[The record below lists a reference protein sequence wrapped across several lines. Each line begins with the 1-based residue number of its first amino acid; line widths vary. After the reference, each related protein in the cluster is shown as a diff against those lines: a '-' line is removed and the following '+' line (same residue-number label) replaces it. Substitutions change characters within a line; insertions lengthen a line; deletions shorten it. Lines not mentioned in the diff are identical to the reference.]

1 MFLLQMTERP
11 GFDRFLY
18 RLQHW
23 SIDYQAF
30 EIPKAVYDV
39 SQVTTPREA
48 FRLFHLKSEH

>member
-48 FRLFHLKSEH
+48 F